1 MIQKT
6 CSEKIWPFELWLN
19 GFELSLNAFQKH
31 KETKPLQIQWFYLLQ
46 NNSFP
51 LFWIVVDLFW
61 IVIGCSSKAQT
72 KQTLT
77 NSKKNT
83 FFQNSCF
90 LFKPLLKNCKKQ
102 VHKGYPLAGPCIC
115 NYKLKWTF
123 AIKNNLFGSTVFF
136 FSFFLLLLIVVESFW
151 IVIGC
156 SSKAQT
162 KQTLT
167 NSKKNTFF
175 QNSCFLF
182 KPLLKNCKKQVHK
195 GYPLAGPCICNYKL
209 KWTFA
214 IKNNLFGSTVFF
226 FSFFLLLLIVVE
238 SFWIVIGC
246 SSKAQTK
253 QTFTD

>member
-1 MIQKT
+1 MNICNKKQ
-6 CSEKIWPFELWLN
+6 P
-19 GFELSLNAFQKH
+19 
-31 KETKPLQIQWFYLLQ
+31 
-46 NNSFP
+46 
-51 LFWIVVDLFW
+51 FWI
-61 IVIGCSSKAQT
+61 
-72 KQTLT
+72 
-77 NSKKNT
+77 
-83 FFQNSCF
+83 
-90 LFKPLLKNCKKQ
+90 NC
-102 VHKGYPLAGPCIC
+102 I
-115 NYKLKWTF
+115 
-123 AIKNNLFGSTVFF
+123 F

-214 IKNNLFGSTVFF
+214 IKNNRSGSPVLFSL
-226 FSFFLLLLIVVE
+226 SFYFELRLNGFELWLDALQKHKH
-238 SFWIVIGC
+238 
-246 SSKAQTK
+246 SKPLQIKKKSA
-253 QTFTD
+253 